1 MAKPP
6 AKAEEDQR
14 RDALLKR
21 MLETPPKPHAP
32 PKPKTKKRAKKRL
45 DESH

>member
-6 AKAEEDQR
+6 AKTEEDQR

-21 MLETPPKPHAP
+21 MLETPPKPHKP
-32 PKPKTKKRAKKRL
+32 VKSEPKTKQKAKKPAK
-45 DESH
+45 